1 MLRTLVTMLA
11 LGAGDAP
18 VRDEVQAAWRPAG
31 VRAGAVTS
39 GSIASDRPRA
49 DDVTTGPAAG
59 ARAAGVTTG
68 VAAGARAD
76 DVTSGVAAGVR
87 EDDVISRPSVAAGGV
102 TTRVAAGA
110 RPDDVASGV
119 PPASLRAVLAPES
132 ALVPVEPLAG
142 GATGGPLSLGEVL
155 AAADA
160 AFPSLVATRA
170 DVDAADGERLTAAG
184 GFDPTW
190 KTKATGVPVSGYPQV
205 RVDSVIEAPTPLWG
219 ASFFAGYRWGAGTF
233 QDYYASRETWTG
245 GEVRAGASVPLIR
258 NGPIDKRRAALAK
271 AELSQQLAG
280 LSLEQAR
287 LEVSRLAAVRYWD
300 WVAAGRKREVARAL
314 LQLAK
319 DRDAQLASRAQA
331 GDVAVFDQQD
341 NLRALVQREGLVV
354 QAQRAVE
361 NTAFEL
367 SLYLRDANGEPTMPD
382 DARMP
387 SGLPAPEPSLLD
399 KADVD
404 AALARRPDVQRLATK
419 KQQLEVELRL
429 QKNQLLPGLDVG
441 VAVSK
446 DLGVSPRAEASKL
459 GPAELE
465 VNAMLDVPLLYRAPL
480 GRIQSARADVSKVD
494 AQLRFARDKVAVEVR
509 DARSAL
515 HAALERARLARREV
529 EVAEQLERGERTRF
543 SLGDSTQLFV
553 NLREQTAAEA
563 RLREVDAL
571 ADFQKSAAALRL
583 ALAEPRA
590 E

>member
-1 MLRTLVTMLA
+1 MLETLVTLVA

-18 VRDEVQAAWRPAG
+18 VRGEAREAVERARSLTVAAARTSEGRQAVLPADAL
-31 VRAGAVTS
+31 R
-39 GSIASDRPRA
+39 ASD
-49 DDVTTGPAAG
+49 G
-59 ARAAGVTTG
+59 ATERCE
-68 VAAGARAD
+68 
-76 DVTSGVAAGVR
+76 R
-87 EDDVISRPSVAAGGV
+87 EACASRPVSEGGGPRTGDVVSVPTQAGP
-102 TTRVAAGA
+102 TTA
-110 RPDDVASGV
+110 P
-119 PPASLRAVLAPES
+119 LAP
-132 ALVPVEPLAG
+132 PVG
-142 GATGGPLSLGEVL
+142 GPPGAPLSLGEVL

-190 KTKATGVPVSGYPQV
+190 KTKATGVPVSGYPQA

-233 QDYYASRETWTG
+233 QDYYAGRETWTG
-245 GEVRAGASVPLIR
+245 GEVRAGASVPLLR

-271 AELSQQLAG
+271 AELQQRLAG

-287 LEVSRLAAVRYWD
+287 LEVARLAAVRYWD

-314 LQLAK
+314 LKLAK
-319 DRDAQLASRAQA
+319 DRDAQLSSRATA
-331 GDVAVFDQQD
+331 GDVAVFDRQD
-341 NLRALVQREGLVV
+341 NLRALVQREGLLV

-361 NTAFEL
+361 NAAFEL
-367 SLYLRDANGEPTMPD
+367 SLYLRDAHGEPVLPD
-382 DARMP
+382 DSRMP
-387 SGLPAPEPSLLD
+387 PGLPEPEPSLLD
-399 KADVD
+399 QADVD
-404 AALARRPDVQRLATK
+404 AALARRPDVQRLLTK

-441 VAVSK
+441 IAVSR
-446 DLGVSPRAEASKL
+446 DLGVSPRPEAAKL
-459 GPAELE
+459 GLTEVE

-480 GRIQSARADVSKVD
+480 GRIQSAQAEVSKVD
-494 AQLRFARDKVAVEVR
+494 AQLRLARDRVAVEVR

-515 HAALERARLARREV
+515 AAALERARLARREV

-553 NLREQTAAEA
+553 NLREQTTAEA

-571 ADFQKSAAALRL
+571 ADFQKAVAALRL
-583 ALAEPRA
+583 ALGELQLK
-590 E
+590 